1 MPERD
6 KFAEGTD
13 RLKDVGE
20 SAMNTVLDRVG
31 RGVATVQ
38 EKSPLA
44 FDLLESEDAFLVVFD
59 APGAE
64 RSDVQVRF
72 NEGAVEVRIDRFRD
86 FREGFEMR
94 FPGRGLALDGR
105 AELPPGAAVEPEDA
119 SSTLTD
125 HGTLR
130 VRVPKAEGGSVAVEE
145 GEADAEAA
153 DGEDD
158 EPVQLDMDEDEADP
172 DEAADDG
179 AESDEDADGSE
190 GETDDA
196 ESGDADEK

>member
-6 KFAEGTD
+6 QITESAD

-20 SAMNTVLDRVG
+20 SAVNTVLDRVG

-44 FDLLESEDAFLVVFD
+44 YDLLESEDAYLVVFD

-72 NEGAVEVRIDRFRD
+72 NEGAVEIRIDRFRD
-86 FREGFEMR
+86 FHEGFDMR
-94 FPGRGLALDGR
+94 FPGRGLALDGH

-130 VRVPKAEGGSVAVEE
+130 VRVPKAAGGAVAVAE
-145 GEADAEAA
+145 GDGEEADTDES
-153 DGEDD
+153 D
-158 EPVQLDMDEDEADP
+158 EPVQLGMDEDGQEANETAGEDADP
-172 DEAADDG
+172 DADET
-179 AESDEDADGSE
+179 ADEDAD
-190 GETDDA
+190 ETADDA
-196 ESGDADEK
+196 DDES

>member
-6 KFAEGTD
+6 QFAEGAD

-44 FDLLESEDAFLVVFD
+44 YDVLESEDAFLVVFD

-86 FREGFEMR
+86 FHEEFEMR

-105 AELPPGAAVEPEDA
+105 AELPPGAAVDPEGA

-130 VRVPKAEGGSVAVEE
+130 VRVPKAAGGSVAVEE
-145 GEADAEAA
+145 GDADAEA
-153 DGEDD
+153 DD
-158 EPVQLDMDEDEADP
+158 DPVQLDIE
-172 DEAADDG
+172 G
-179 AESDEDADGSE
+179 DEDAG
-190 GETDDA
+190 GEDDDA
-196 ESGDADEK
+196 DADADDPADGDDADADEE

>member
-6 KFAEGTD
+6 QFAEGAD

-20 SAMNTVLDRVG
+20 SAVNTVLDRVG

-44 FDLLESEDAFLVVFD
+44 YDLLESEDAFLVVFD

-86 FREGFEMR
+86 FHEGFDMR

-130 VRVPKAEGGSVAVEE
+130 VRVPKVAGGSVAVED
-145 GEADAEAA
+145 GDADADAEA
-153 DGEDD
+153 DDEVD
-158 EPVQLDMDEDEADP
+158 EPVQLDMEEDAD
-172 DEAADDG
+172 AGDD
-179 AESDEDADGSE
+179 DEDAEDGDAAADADAE
-190 GETDDA
+190 ADDTDDA
-196 ESGDADEK
+196 DTDET

>member
-6 KFAEGTD
+6 QFAEGAD

-44 FDLLESEDAFLVVFD
+44 YDVLESADAFLVVFD

-130 VRVPKAEGGSVAVEE
+130 VRVPKAPGGSVAVEE
-145 GEADAEAA
+145 SDADANA
-153 DGEDD
+153 DD
-158 EPVQLDMDEDEADP
+158 EPVQLDME
-172 DEAADDG
+172 
-179 AESDEDADGSE
+179 EDADAGD
-190 GETDDA
+190 DDA
-196 ESGDADEK
+196 DDADAGADDPADGDGDDADADEE

>member
-1 MPERD
+1 MSERD
-6 KFAEGTD
+6 PPADGAK

-44 FDLLESEDAFLVVFD
+44 YDLLESEDAFLVVFD
-59 APGAE
+59 APGAQ

-72 NEGAVEVRIDRFRD
+72 NDGAVEVRIDRFRD

-105 AELPPGAAVEPEDA
+105 AELPPGASVDPAGA
-119 SSTLTD
+119 SSTLTER
-125 HGTLR
+125 GTLR
-130 VRVPKAEGGSVAVEE
+130 VRLPKTEGGSVAV
-145 GEADAEAA
+145 ADAADEASDDDSADGDDAA
-153 DGEDD
+153 DD
-158 EPVQLDMDEDEADP
+158 PVELDLG
-172 DEAADDG
+172 DDG
-179 AESDEDADGSE
+179 AEGDAAGDDADT
-190 GETDDA
+190 TDDA
-196 ESGDADEK
+196 EDADEADDEE